1 MATGVRTRR
10 AQPAPGRFTRSA
22 PSAGRFAR
30 SAPSAGRF
38 TRSAP
43 SARRSVPTRVTW
55 RRPAKP
61 SGVQKLLGSVLARG
75 AQAAPGSKKGKGKAG
90 GVALVAAAAGMAFK
104 NRDKLARLRRKDAP
118 PVAHTTPEQTNIP
131 GPVRG

>member
-22 PSAGRFAR
+22 PSV
-30 SAPSAGRF
+30 
-38 TRSAP
+38 
-43 SARRSVPTRVTW
+43 RRSVPTRATR

-61 SGVQKLLGSVLARG
+61 SGVQKLLGSVLPGARG
-75 AQAAPGSKKGKGKAG
+75 AQAAPSSKKGKAG
-90 GVALVAAAAGMAFK
+90 GLALVAAAAGMAFK
-104 NRDKLARLRRKDAP
+104 NRDKLARLRRKDEP
-118 PVAHTTPEQTNIP
+118 QVVHPTGDQTHIP